1 MPQALQDL
9 LRTQRNDILFHG
21 DAVLFVGFAAGL
33 TTSPM
38 FPDLYL
44 DEEYRQ
50 EISRHMDIVTGQPLP
65 PGWGRD
71 IPVTPRRFQ

>member
-1 MPQALQDL
+1 MPQALQDFL
-9 LRTQRNDILFHG
+9 QAQRNDILFRG
-21 DAVLFVGFAAGL
+21 DAILFLGFAAGL

-50 EISRHMDIVTGQPLP
+50 EISRHMNILTEQPLP

-71 IPVTPRRFQ
+71 IPVTPRKFE